1 MTSGALACAV
11 AATAT
16 VLVLRLDEDPA
27 LPATGPSA
35 TAPIEPAP
43 TPPPTPEPTPEPL
56 PDAEFTIVA
65 AGDVLPHVPVL
76 TSAKSGDSY
85 DFAPLLAGLDPWIAG
100 ADLALCHFEVPV
112 APAGVAPSGYPMFGT
127 VAALVDG
134 LAAQGWDGC
143 STASNHSVDRKFA
156 GLVATLDA
164 FDAAGLGHVGTARTE
179 RESQEPQLYA
189 LERAGQTITVA
200 QLSATY
206 GTNGLPIPAD
216 APWSVQLI
224 DADQIIAQAVAARAT
239 GADLVV
245 VSMHAG
251 TEYRT
256 APTPEQVALATALAT
271 SGEID
276 LYIGHHAHVPQPI
289 ELLPGGRDGAGMWVA
304 YGLGNMLSNQDAAC
318 CVAATASG
326 LLLTAHVSKPAD
338 GPARVTGAE
347 WTALGV
353 DRAGGHRLHILH
365 DAATGADAG
374 TLTSAQW
381 QDRYDGVR
389 AAVGT
394 QAAERLTPPV
404 ATGVPP
410 TVLPRTPA
418 G

>member
-1 MTSGALACAV
+1 M
-11 AATAT
+11 
-16 VLVLRLDEDPA
+16 
-27 LPATGPSA
+27 
-35 TAPIEPAP
+35 
-43 TPPPTPEPTPEPL
+43 
-56 PDAEFTIVA
+56 A
-65 AGDVLPHVPVL
+65 AGDVLPHIPVL
-76 TSAKSGDSY
+76 ASAKSGGSY
-85 DFAPLLAGLDPWIAG
+85 DFSPLLADLDPWIAG

-127 VAALVDG
+127 VAALVDD

-143 STASNHSVDRKFA
+143 STASNHSVDRGFG
-156 GLVATLDA
+156 GLQATLDA
-164 FDAAGLGHVGTARTE
+164 FDGAGLGHVGTARTE
-179 RESQEPQLYA
+179 REAQEPQLYT
-189 LERAGQTITVA
+189 LERAGQAITVA

-206 GTNGLPIPAD
+206 GTNGLPVPSD

-224 DADQIIAQAVAARAT
+224 DADEIVAQAVAAREA

-256 APTPEQVALATALAT
+256 DPTPEQVALATALAA

-289 ELLPGGRDGAGMWVA
+289 ELLPGGREGQGMWVA
-304 YGLGNMLSNQDAAC
+304 YGLGNMISNQDTAC

-326 LLLTAHVSKPAD
+326 LLVTATVVKPAD
-338 GPARVTGAE
+338 GPARVSGVE

-353 DRAGGHRLHILH
+353 DRVGGHRVHLLH
-365 DAATGADAG
+365 AAAYGTNPG
-374 TLTSAQW
+374 TLSSAQW
-381 QDRYDGVR
+381 QDRYDALR

-394 QAAERLTPPV
+394 QAPERVAAPV
-404 ATGVPP
+404 ATGDPATVVQRMPP
-410 TVLPRTPA
+410 